1 MLGAATGP
9 GGRIKGRRMTR
20 LRLMLWLLMAFGL
33 AGPAVAQTTPPASA
47 LSSYPADVPGF
58 AEAYATEQALQGVV
72 RVEQGGQT
80 LYHGAFGLADRAFAV
95 PVTEDTRFRVAS
107 ITKMFASVLI
117 LQLQE
122 EGKLDLDERVGR
134 YLPDLPGEAGAR
146 VTLRQLLNHT
156 SGLAQLD
163 TIASY
168 EEGAANGVPH
178 YQRPMTLAALV
189 ANCCTGALKAEPGTA
204 FDYNNADY
212 ILLAAIIEQ
221 VTGRSW
227 EVELQARILTPLGLS
242 DTGVAHWDAI
252 IPRLA
257 PTYSIREGDQT
268 LITDMPVYYE
278 NWSAAGALYS
288 TAADLT
294 AFAGALYGGRLLK
307 PDSLEQFLTPTLDD
321 YGLGLW
327 SYSFER
333 RGRTWHVAK
342 RPGAIMGAQGV
353 VYRLREADLTIVLL
367 ANTNGVDL
375 DVFAQRIANRW
386 VDANVPAP

>member
-1 MLGAATGP
+1 
-9 GGRIKGRRMTR
+9 MTT
-20 LRLMLWLLMAFGL
+20 LRLILCFAMAAGL
-33 AGPAVAQTTPPASA
+33 AGPVAAQTTPPASA
-47 LSSYPADVPGF
+47 LSAYPTDVPGF
-58 AEAYATEQALQGVV
+58 ISAYASEQALQGVV
-72 RVEQGGQT
+72 RVERGGQT
-80 LYHGAFGLADRAFAV
+80 LYHGAFGTADRAFNV
-95 PVTEDTRFRVAS
+95 PVAEDTRFRVAS
-107 ITKMFASVLI
+107 ITKMFASVLM

-122 EGKLDLDERVGR
+122 EGRVRLDDRVER
-134 YLPDLPGEAGAR
+134 YLPDLLGEAGAR

-168 EEGAANGVPH
+168 EEGAAKGIPH
-178 YQRPMTLAALV
+178 YQQPMTPAALV

-227 EVELQARILTPLGLS
+227 EAELQDRILTPLGLA

-257 PTYSIREGDQT
+257 PTYSLREADQVM
-268 LITDMPVYYE
+268 IADMPVYYE
-278 NWSAAGALYS
+278 NWSASGALYS

-294 AFAGALYGGRLLK
+294 AFANALYGGRLLR
-307 PDSLEQFLTPTLDD
+307 PDSLEQFLAPALDD

-333 RGRTWHVAK
+333 RGRTWNVAK
-342 RPGAIMGAQGV
+342 RPGAIMGARGV
-353 VYRLREADLTIVLL
+353 VYRLREADLTIVIL

-386 VDANVPAP
+386 IDANIAER

>member
-1 MLGAATGP
+1 
-9 GGRIKGRRMTR
+9 MTR
-20 LRLMLWLLMAFGL
+20 LRLMLCVLTTIGL
-33 AGPAVAQTTPPASA
+33 ACPAVAQTPPASA
-47 LSSYPADVPGF
+47 LSSFPADVPGF
-58 AEAYATEQALQGVV
+58 TQAYAAQQDLQGVI
-72 RVEQGGQT
+72 RIEQDGRT
-80 LYHGAFGLADRAFAV
+80 LYHGAFGQADRAFAV
-95 PVTEDTRFRVAS
+95 PVAEDTRFRVAS
-107 ITKMFASVLI
+107 ITKIFASVLI

-122 EGKLDLDERVGR
+122 EGKVDLDARVGR
-134 YLPDLPGEAGAR
+134 YLPDLAGEAGAR

-163 TIASY
+163 TVGSY
-168 EEGAANGVPH
+168 QEGVTNGIPH
-178 YQRPMTLAALV
+178 YQRPLTLAALV
-189 ANCCTGALKAEPGTA
+189 AHCCTGALKAEPGTA

-221 VTGRSW
+221 VTGRGW
-227 EVELQARILTPLGLS
+227 EAELQDRILTPLGLA
-242 DTGVAHWDAI
+242 DTGVARWNAI

-257 PTYSIREGDQT
+257 VTYTVLDDPRSVVA
-268 LITDMPVYYE
+268 DMPVYYE
-278 NWSAAGALYS
+278 NWSAAGAMYS

-294 AFAGALYGGRLLK
+294 VFAEALYGGRLLK
-307 PDSLEQFLTPTLDD
+307 PGSLEQFLTPALDE

-353 VYRLREADLTIVLL
+353 VYRLREADLTIVIL

-375 DVFAQRIANRW
+375 DLFAQRIANRW
-386 VDANVPAP
+386 VDANTPAP